1 MSLAAA
7 AAAAAA
13 ASSTLL
19 RASNLC
25 VARPVPVT
33 AGHQLVPSG
42 VASCIRTVSGRRAA
56 VVRAA
61 AAGDGG
67 APASALPAALLFD
80 CDGVLVD
87 TEKDGHRISFNETFA
102 EVRFLPSIVPFISIL
117 LMRLH
122 DVDLFYGPSSL
133 NRWLTDHSL
142 FSSDKFV
149 LQRS

>member
-1 MSLAAA
+1 MSMAAAA

-19 RASNLC
+19 RASNLS
-25 VARPVPVT
+25 VARDRCSPPT
-33 AGHQLVPSG
+33 HGADAAGNATWDELLTG
-42 VASCIRTVSGRRAA
+42 GDWYGA
-56 VVRAA
+56 RAA

-67 APASALPAALLFD
+67 ATAGALPAALLFD

-102 EVRFLPSIVPFISIL
+102 EVRFLPSILPFISIF

-122 DVDLFYGPSSL
+122 LP
-133 NRWLTDHSL
+133 R
-142 FSSDKFV
+142 
-149 LQRS
+149 